1 MLRLKELREQRR
13 LNQEGLAME
22 LNVSQSTI
30 SAYEIGERTPD
41 LETLISIANFFS
53 VSLDYITGLSDVKQ
67 QIRKSDL
74 TSDELEYLYKYK
86 QLNDIDKEK
95 VKAYISD
102 YKVGHKYNGG
112 IVVQFFI
119 NRFTNRELLIL
130 KGLRA
135 TGIFFET

>member
-67 QIRKSDL
+67 QIRKSEL

-95 VKAYISD
+95 VKAYIS
-102 YKVGHKYNGG
+102 
-112 IVVQFFI
+112 
-119 NRFTNRELLIL
+119 
-130 KGLRA
+130 GLQSRS
-135 TGIFFET
+135 